1 MIMIP
6 IIIAAIQKVSIFNS
20 LAKILFYFIAYY
32 LSQTCYKITSKNAM
46 GSLGI
51 HTIFNAEEEEKYL
64 R

>member
-1 MIMIP
+1 MP
-6 IIIAAIQKVSIFNS
+6 VQKVSIFNS
-20 LAKILFYFIAYY
+20 LAKISFFFMTYY
-32 LSQTCYKITSKNAM
+32 LSQTCYKISSKNAM